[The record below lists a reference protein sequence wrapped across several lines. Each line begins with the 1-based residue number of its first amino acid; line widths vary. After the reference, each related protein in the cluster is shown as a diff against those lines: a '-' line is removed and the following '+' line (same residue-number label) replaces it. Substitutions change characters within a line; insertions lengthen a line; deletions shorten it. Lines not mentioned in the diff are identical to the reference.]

1 MAGMWFEDFEV
12 GAEAT
17 TGERVIT
24 AADVAAFADLS
35 GDRNPLHL
43 DDEYAARGPFG
54 RTIAHGLLG
63 LAAASGLME
72 QSGFTTGT
80 LVAFLGLEWAFRRPI
95 FPGDSV
101 RVRMRVA
108 QKRATRD
115 PGQGLVKL
123 QLTVLNDREEPAQE
137 GSFTV
142 LVRCRSAAAGEAP
155 AGGAPA

>member
-1 MAGMWFEDFEV
+1 MAGLWFEDFEV

-17 TGERVIT
+17 TGERVID
-24 AADVAAFADLS
+24 AADVAAFAALS

-43 DDEYAARGPFG
+43 DEAYAARGPFG
-54 RTIAHGLLG
+54 RTVAHGLLG
-63 LAAASGLME
+63 LTVASGLVE

-80 LVAFLGLEWAFRRPI
+80 LVAFLGLEWSFRRPI
-95 FPGDSV
+95 FPGDTV

-115 PGQGLVKL
+115 PGQGLIKL
-123 QLTVLNDREEPAQE
+123 QLTLLNDRAEAAQE

-142 LVRCRSAAAGEAP
+142 LVRTRGAAAEEEMR
-155 AGGAPA
+155 GGPV

>member
-1 MAGMWFEDFEV
+1 MAMWFEDFAV

-17 TGERVIT
+17 TGARTLTQEDVI
-24 AADVAAFADLS
+24 AFADVS

-43 DDEYAARGPFG
+43 DEEYAARGPFG
-54 RTIAHGLLG
+54 RIVAHGLLG

-72 QSGFTTGT
+72 QSGFTAGT
-80 LVAFLGLEWAFRRPI
+80 LVAFLGLEWSFRRPI
-95 FPGDSV
+95 LPGDDV

-123 QLTVLNDREEPAQE
+123 QLTLLNERDETAQE

-142 LVRCRSAAAGEAP
+142 LVRCRAASGEEAGTPEAT
-155 AGGAPA
+155 

>member
-1 MAGMWFEDFEV
+1 MPGLWFEDFEV

-17 TGERVIT
+17 TPPRAIT
-24 AADVAAFADLS
+24 RADIAAFAQVS

-43 DDEYAARGPFG
+43 DEEYAARGPFG

-72 QSGFTTGT
+72 QSGYTTGT
-80 LVAFLGLEWAFRRPI
+80 LVAFLGLEWAFRHPI

-108 QKRATRD
+108 HKRATRD

-142 LVRCRSAAAGEAP
+142 LVRCRSTAPGESP
-155 AGGAPA
+155 AGGAPL